1 MSLSHLPPPRV
12 LLLNGG
18 TRTIRGARGELLNG
32 TTSAIFLLSLFCLW
46 EKRTKKKNKETRHQS
61 IYSIEDGKIRKIIAP
76 IATTTKEKTL
86 KHKKSGEHGKHIG
99 YGFSVQ
105 PLSSRRKPIVQ
116 DVVSRGRR

>member
-1 MSLSHLPPPRV
+1 MRV
-12 LLLNGG
+12 
-18 TRTIRGARGELLNG
+18 R
-32 TTSAIFLLSLFCLW
+32 
-46 EKRTKKKNKETRHQS
+46 KD
-61 IYSIEDGKIRKIIAP
+61 YSIEDGKIRKIIAP